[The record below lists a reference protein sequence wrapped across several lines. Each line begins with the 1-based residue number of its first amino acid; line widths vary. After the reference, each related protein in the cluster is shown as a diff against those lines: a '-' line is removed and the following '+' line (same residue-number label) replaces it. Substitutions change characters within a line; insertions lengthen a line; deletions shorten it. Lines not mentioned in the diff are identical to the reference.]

1 MKVLITSF
9 LSSSQC
15 VTTLSIS
22 HTGDLQAVPTAPPAK
37 SPADDFALLNPTA
50 TPSILPLT
58 QPTSVGEQA
67 ASLRDVF
74 VPLSAI
80 KPSE

>member
-15 VTTLSIS
+15 ITTLSIT
-22 HTGDLQAVPTAPPAK
+22 HTGDLRAVPTAPPAN

-58 QPTSVGEQA
+58 PPTSVGEQA

-74 VPLSAI
+74 VPLSAV